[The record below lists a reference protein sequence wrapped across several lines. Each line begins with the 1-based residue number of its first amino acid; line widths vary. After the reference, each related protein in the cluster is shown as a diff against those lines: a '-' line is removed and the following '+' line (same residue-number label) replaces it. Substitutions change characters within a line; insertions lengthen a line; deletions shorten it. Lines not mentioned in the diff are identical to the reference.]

1 MKIFEGKSP
10 EERNKIIAALVLGT
24 AALLAIGYNFIGFF
38 PSGKTTVKVTAS
50 PTPKSNARNGR
61 RAQNTEIPPQEDVN
75 FQYSTT
81 PIDYNQGIL
90 YGAPEPGR
98 NIFAFYEPGIPTP
111 YLPTPIPEK
120 TPTPIEPPKPTP
132 TPPIYVTFAS
142 PQSVYAGSKAFR
154 LEISGERF
162 QPDSI
167 ILFNGTRLSTT
178 YISPERL
185 VAEVSANLIAG
196 DGAKQI
202 MVVSPDG
209 TLYSNQVA
217 LNVQAPPKPTF
228 QYIGMIARKRY
239 NNDTAY
245 FLEQN
250 KDNKPIG
257 ARLNDVV
264 GGRFRVKSISAEE
277 VILEDVN
284 LGFRHNL
291 ALFRPPPGQSAGGA
305 GRRNSGGT
313 YTPYNPDTGI
323 NQQDIPGIPN
333 NIPRYQPT
341 PVQTP
346 QTDDDNDDDG

>member
-10 EERNKIIAALVLGT
+10 TERNKIIAALVIGA
-24 AALLAIGYNFIGFF
+24 AALLAMGNLVIGVF
-38 PSGKTTVKVTAS
+38 PGGKTTVKVTAS
-50 PTPKSNARNGR
+50 PTPKAKNNK
-61 RAQNTEIPPQEDVN
+61 RAQNTEIPPQEEVN

-81 PIDYNQGIL
+81 PVVYNQGIL

-111 YLPTPIPEK
+111 YVPTPIPIK

-132 TPPIYVTFAS
+132 TPPILVGYAS

-154 LEISGERF
+154 LELNGERF

-167 ILFNGTRLSTT
+167 ILFNGTRLQTT

-185 VAEVSANLIAG
+185 VAEVPANLITA

-209 TLYSNQVA
+209 TLYSNQVS

-250 KDNKPIG
+250 KEKPIG

-264 GGRFRVKSISAEE
+264 GGRFRLKSISAEE
-277 VILEDVN
+277 VVLEDVN

-291 ALFRPPPGQSAGGA
+291 ALFRPPPGQGAAGGA
-305 GRRNSGGT
+305 GKRNSGEN
-313 YTPYNPDTGI
+313 YVPYNPNTQI

-346 QTDDDNDDDG
+346 QVDDVDDDGNE